1 MVEQPDNIIA
11 SKAARP
17 SSFERNLIGVAKG
30 GGITLAGKM
39 FTNATRLVTAFLLA
53 RLLGAE
59 QYGMYQL
66 SLNVI
71 TLLAG
76 LVLLGFERALTRFMA
91 ISIARRDDEKTWGIL
106 QLGVGIP
113 LLLSVLTN
121 IGLFLLAYP
130 VAEQVFDDVR
140 MAPLLQIVSIF
151 ASFSALSDVLIGAVR
166 GFKNMQYPV
175 IAKFVAQPVVKLV
188 LIGIIA
194 LFGLNV
200 WHAVVIFGIGE
211 LVTAVMLVYYLNRLF
226 PLRRPFHAAQRN
238 LREMVAYA
246 FPDWLAGLLTTFRI
260 NIQALLIGT
269 LGTIA
274 GVGIFAVADQLNK
287 IGHDFYTSINTSADP
302 YIAELHDSG
311 RKQELGQLY
320 QTATKWSL
328 TINLPFFLVFLL
340 FSDQILSIFGESFV
354 GGATALIILAWANLV
369 DVGTGM
375 CGTILSMSGY
385 TKLKLVNNIVS
396 ITLSIGLNVL
406 LIPRYGIV
414 GAAISALLVFTA
426 LNAIR
431 ILQVYYL
438 MRLIPYN
445 LTFLK
450 PITAALV
457 TFSIIFALKT
467 WLPTDGN
474 LLFVAVY
481 SFVLLGIF
489 TGIIWILG
497 LSAED
502 RMLLGRVLQKTR
514 SRFKGNGS

>member
-1 MVEQPDNIIA
+1 MVEQPENLIT
-11 SKAARP
+11 SKAARA
-17 SSFERNLIGVAKG
+17 SSFERNLVGVAKG

-39 FTNATRLVTAFLLA
+39 FNNAIRLVTAFLLA

-71 TLLAG
+71 TLVAG
-76 LVLLGFERALTRFMA
+76 IVLLGFDRALTRFMA
-91 ISIARRDDEKTWGIL
+91 ISVARRDDNKTWGIL
-106 QLGVGIP
+106 QLGIGIP

-130 VAEQVFDDVR
+130 VAEQLFHDIR
-140 MAPLLQIVSIF
+140 MAPLIQIVSIF

-175 IAKFVAQPVVKLV
+175 IAKFMVQPVVKLILV
-188 LIGIIA
+188 GVSA
-194 LFGLNV
+194 LLGLQV
-200 WHAVVIFGIGE
+200 WHAVIIFGIGE
-211 LVTAVMLVYYLNRLF
+211 LVTAGLLLYFLNQLF
-226 PLRRPFHAAQRN
+226 SLRRPIGSGQRN

-246 FPDWLAGLLTTFRI
+246 IPDWLAGLLTTFRI

-311 RKQELGQLY
+311 KTKELGHLY

-328 TINLPFFLVFLL
+328 TINLPFFLTFML
-340 FSDQILSIFGESFV
+340 FSEQILSIFGKSFV

-375 CGTILSMSGY
+375 CGTILSMTGH
-385 TKLKLVNNIVS
+385 TRLKLVNNIVS
-396 ITLSIGLNVL
+396 ISLSIGLNVL
-406 LIPRYGIV
+406 LIPRFGIV
-414 GAAISALLVFTA
+414 GAAVSALLVYIA
-426 LNAIR
+426 LNSIR

-438 MRLIPYN
+438 MRLTPYN
-445 LTFLK
+445 RTFLK
-450 PITAALV
+450 PIAAALV
-457 TFSIIFALKT
+457 AFGVIFALKT
-467 WLPTDGN
+467 WLPVGEN
-474 LLFVAVY
+474 ILFVAAY
-481 SFVLLGIF
+481 AFTLLGIF
-489 TGIIWILG
+489 AGMIWLMG
-497 LSAED
+497 LSSED
-502 RMLLGRVLQKTR
+502 RMLLDRVMQKTVK
-514 SRFKGNGS
+514 RFKGR

>member
-1 MVEQPDNIIA
+1 MVEQPENIIA
-11 SKAARP
+11 SKTTRT

-30 GGITLAGKM
+30 GGITLAGKL
-39 FTNATRLVTAFLLA
+39 FTNAIRLVTAFLLA

-71 TLLAG
+71 TLVAG
-76 LVLLGFERALTRFMA
+76 VVLLGFDRALTRFMA
-91 ISIARRDDEKTWGIL
+91 ISIARREDDKTWGIL
-106 QLGVGIP
+106 QLGIGIP

-121 IGLFLLAYP
+121 IGLYLLAYP
-130 VAEQVFDDVR
+130 IADQIFHDVR

-166 GFKNMQYPV
+166 GFKNMHYPV
-175 IAKFVAQPVVKLV
+175 IAKFVVQPVVKLILV
-188 LIGIIA
+188 GIIA
-194 LFGLNV
+194 VFGLKV

-211 LVTAVMLVYYLNRLF
+211 LVTAVMLFYFLNELF
-226 PLRRPFHAAQRN
+226 SLQRPINSARWN
-238 LREMVAYA
+238 VKEMVAYA
-246 FPDWLAGLLTTFRI
+246 VPDWLAGLLTTFRI

-287 IGHDFYTSINTSADP
+287 LGHDFYTSINTSADP

-311 RKQELGQLY
+311 KKKELGQLY
-320 QTATKWSL
+320 QTATKWAL
-328 TINLPFFLVFLL
+328 TVNLPFFLTFML
-340 FSDQILSIFGESFV
+340 FPEQILSIFGKSFV
-354 GGATALIILAWANLV
+354 GGATALMILACANLV

-396 ITLSIGLNVL
+396 ISLSIGLNVL
-406 LIPRYGIV
+406 LIPRFGIV
-414 GAAISALLVFTA
+414 GAAVSALIVFTA
-426 LNAIR
+426 LNSIR

-445 LTFLK
+445 RSFLK
-450 PITAALV
+450 PVVAAL
-457 TFSIIFALKT
+457 TAFLLIFFLKQ
-467 WLPTDGN
+467 WLAVGDN
-474 LLFVAVY
+474 IFFVAIY
-481 SFVLLGIF
+481 AFVLLAVFAAMIWLMGI
-489 TGIIWILG
+489 
-497 LSAED
+497 SSED
-502 RMLLGRVLQKTR
+502 RMLLDRVLQKTR
-514 SRFKGNGS
+514 KRFKGN